1 MHCKKQFYI
10 FVVFLL
16 FCSYLSAQNTRVLGH
31 VKDSA
36 TGEPLPFCSIAI
48 NGTSLGT
55 TSDFEGSFKLEFD
68 VASDTILVSCLGY
81 RQQSI
86 PVKHNQFQEIYVSL
100 SQENITLDEVI
111 IVPGENPAEVL
122 LKKVIRSKK
131 TNSPDNA
138 DFYEVDVYNKVQ
150 IDANNISE
158 EFKSQRALKKFG
170 WIFEYTDTSLVNG
183 KVYLPLFI
191 TESISKIYF
200 RGNPKSKREFISAV
214 QVSGV
219 ENESIAQYLGNM
231 YQNVNIYDGFITLFD
246 KNFMSPVND
255 LALTSYKYYLM
266 DSTFID
272 DTWCYKIM
280 FKPRRKQELTFSGEF
295 WVADSSWAVKQFS
308 MRVVNDANINF
319 VNDLI
324 IEQSFQQSDS
334 GFWMPEKESL
344 VIDFNVLQNDQK
356 NTMGFYG
363 HKTTSYKNYVLKQT
377 QENSFYNAPER
388 VVVADDAHEKGLEF
402 WRQERH
408 DTLTKDEQT
417 IYFMVDSI
425 KKMPT
430 FTTVYDLVDM
440 FVSGY
445 LNWGK
450 ADIGPYASM
459 LSFNEIEGARFRLGG
474 RTSEKFS
481 KKIMPS
487 AYVAWGTKDQ
497 KFKFGGGFLYLM
509 NKKPRRGFQILFKH
523 DMEQLGMSPTGFRE
537 DFLLA
542 SFITRNPANKLT
554 LVNELKAHYEHEWFT
569 GFSNT
574 IRFLHKDIFPI
585 ADTVFNFGEG
595 TTRDKITTSEIT
607 LEMRFA
613 YKERY
618 VYTDFVRTSLGT
630 IYPIIQFKYSKG
642 IKDLWGGDYNYQ
654 KASFYFNDWF
664 NVGNIGWSKYVIE
677 AGKIWGRLPYPFLKM
692 HEGNETY
699 FFDETSFNTMN
710 YFEFVSDEWVSLYYT
725 HRFDGF
731 FLNRIPLLRKLKW
744 REVIWGKGLIGNL
757 SAVNRSYSE
766 FPEGMHT
773 LGKPYIEAGAG
784 IENIFKFLRVD
795 GVWRLSYLDH
805 PDIAKFQVMFGMQVF
820 F

>member
-1 MHCKKQFYI
+1 MIINKKI
-10 FVVFLL
+10 VFLSFL
-16 FCSYLSAQNTRVLGH
+16 FLLCSNLTAQNTRVLGH
-31 VKDSA
+31 ITDS
-36 TGEPLPFCSIAI
+36 TSGEPMPFCSIVVK
-48 NGTSLGT
+48 GTTLGT
-55 TSDFEGSFKLEFD
+55 TSDFEGLFKLEFG
-68 VASDTILVSCLGY
+68 SQNDTLIISCLGY
-81 RQQSI
+81 QEAFI
-86 PVKHNQFQEIYVSL
+86 PVRTNQFQEI
-100 SQENITLDEVI
+100 NITLAAKNITLSEVI
-111 IVPGENPAEVL
+111 IKPGENPAEVL
-122 LKKVIRSKK
+122 LKKIIRHKK
-131 TNSPDNA
+131 TNDPGNINYYEA
-138 DFYEVDVYNKVQ
+138 DIYNKIQ
-150 IDANNISE
+150 IDANNLTDE
-158 EFKSQRALKKFG
+158 YKNQRLLRKYE
-170 WIFEYTDTSLVNG
+170 WIFQYTDTSLING
-183 KVYLPLFI
+183 KVYLPLFL
-191 TESISKIYF
+191 TETLSKVYF
-200 RGNPKSKREFISAV
+200 RANPQSKREFISAV

-219 ENESIAQYLGNM
+219 ENKSIAQYLGNM
-231 YQNVNIYDGFITLFD
+231 YQTINIYDGFITLFD
-246 KNFMSPVND
+246 KNFMSPIND
-255 LALTSYKYYLM
+255 LGLTTYRYYLM
-266 DSTFID
+266 DSTMID

-280 FKPRRKQELTFSGEF
+280 FKPRRHQELTFSGEF
-295 WVADSSWAVKQFS
+295 WVADTSFAIKKFE

-319 VNDLI
+319 VNDILI
-324 IEQSFQQSDS
+324 DQSFQRIADS
-334 GFWMPEKESL
+334 LWLPEQERL

-356 NTMGFYG
+356 STMGFYG
-363 HKTTSYKNYVLKQT
+363 HKTTSYKNYVVNQPK
-377 QENSFYNAPER
+377 ENAFYNAPER
-388 VVVADDAHEKGLEF
+388 VVIADDAYSKNADF
-402 WRQERH
+402 WQQERH
-408 DTLTKDEQT
+408 DTLSKDEQT

-425 KKMPT
+425 KKMPS
-430 FTTVYDLVDM
+430 FNNVYNLIDM

-450 ADIGPYASM
+450 FDIGPYASM

-497 KFKFGGGFLYLM
+497 DFKYGGGLLYLYS
-509 NKKPRRGFQILFKH
+509 KKPRRGFQVLFKH

-542 SFITRNPANKLT
+542 SFITRNPADKLT

-574 IRFLHKDIFPI
+574 ARFLHKDIFPV
-585 ADTVFNFGEG
+585 ADSVFNFGEG
-595 TTRDKITTSEIT
+595 TTREKITTSEIT

-630 IYPIIQFKYSKG
+630 VYPIIQLKYSKG

-654 KASFYFNDWF
+654 KAVFYFNDWF

-710 YFEFVSDEWVSLYYT
+710 YFEFVSDEWISVYYT

-744 REVIWGKGLIGNL
+744 REVVWGKGLVGNL
-757 SAVNRSYSE
+757 SDANRHYSV
-766 FPEGMHT
+766 FPEGMYT
-773 LGKPYIEAGAG
+773 LGKPYMEAGVG

-795 GVWRLSYLDH
+795 GVWRMSYLDH
-805 PDIAKFQVMFGMQVF
+805 PNIAKFQVMFGMQVF

>member
-1 MHCKKQFYI
+1 MKI
-10 FVVFLL
+10 NRIVFLFL
-16 FCSYLSAQNTRVLGH
+16 VVLISGVSATAQNTRVLGH
-31 VKDSA
+31 IRDSV
-36 TGEPLPFCSIAI
+36 TGDPVPFCSVALA
-48 NGTSLGT
+48 GTTTGT
-55 TSDFEGSFKLEFD
+55 TSDFEGTFKLETNI
-68 VASDTILVSCLGY
+68 ASDTLLISCLGY
-81 RQQSI
+81 KTQELTLHR
-86 PVKHNQFQEIYVSL
+86 NQFQEVLIEL
-100 SQENITLDEVI
+100 APENITLSEVI
-111 IVPGENPAEVL
+111 IVPGENPAEVM
-122 LKKVIRSKK
+122 LKKVIRNKK
-131 TNSPDNA
+131 LNSPDNA

-158 EFKSQRALKKFG
+158 EFEKRKALKKFD
-170 WIFEYTDTSLVNG
+170 WIFQYTDTSLVNG
-183 KVYLPLFI
+183 KVYLPLFM
-191 TESISKIYF
+191 TESLSKIYF
-200 RGNPKSKREFISAV
+200 RGEPRSKREFISAV

-246 KNFMSPVND
+246 KNFMSPIND
-255 LALTSYKYYLM
+255 LALTSYKYYLT

-272 DTWCYKIM
+272 STWCYKIM

-295 WVADSSWAVKQFS
+295 WVTDSSWAVKQFN

-324 IEQSFQQSDS
+324 IEQSFQKTATS
-334 GFWMPEKESL
+334 FWMPDKESL

-356 NTMGFYG
+356 STMGFYG
-363 HKTTSYKNYVLKQT
+363 HKTTSYKNYVLGQPK
-377 QENSFYNAPER
+377 ENAFYNAPER
-388 VVVADDAHEKGLEF
+388 VVIADDAYDKGAEF
-402 WRQERH
+402 WQKERH
-408 DTLTKDEQT
+408 DTLSKDEQT

-425 KKMPT
+425 KKMPR
-430 FTTVYDLVDM
+430 FNTVYDIIDM

-450 ADIGPYASM
+450 VDIGPYASM
-459 LSFNEIEGARFRLGG
+459 LSFNEIEGARFRFGG

-487 AYVAWGTKDQ
+487 AYVAWGTNDHT
-497 KFKFGGGFLYLM
+497 FKYGGGLLYLQK
-509 NKKPRRGFQILFKH
+509 KKPRRGFQVLFKH

-554 LVNELKAHYEHEWFT
+554 MVNELKAHYEHEWFT

-585 ADTVFNFGEG
+585 GDTVFNFGEG

-618 VYTDFVRTSLGT
+618 VYSDFVRTSLGT
-630 IYPIIQFKYSKG
+630 IYPIIQLKYSKG
-642 IKDLWGGDYNYQ
+642 IKDLWNGDYNYQ
-654 KASFYFNDWF
+654 KAVFYFNDWF

-744 REVIWGKGLIGNL
+744 REVVWGKGLIGDL
-757 SAVNRSYSE
+757 SDANRNYSQ
-766 FPEGMHT
+766 FPQGMYT
-773 LGKPYIEAGAG
+773 LGKPYLEAGAG

>member
-10 FVVFLL
+10 VVVFFL
-16 FCSYLSAQNTRVLGH
+16 FCSSLFAQNTRVLGH

-36 TGEPLPFCSIAI
+36 TGVPLPFCSIAI

-55 TSDFEGSFKLEFD
+55 TSDFEGTFKLEFSA
-68 VASDTILVSCLGY
+68 ASDTILVSCLGY

-86 PVKHNQFQEIYVSL
+86 PVKRNQFQEISINL
-100 SQENITLDEVI
+100 SAENITLSEVI
-111 IVPGENPAEVL
+111 IVPGENPAEVM

-219 ENESIAQYLGNM
+219 ENESVAQYLGNM

-246 KNFMSPVND
+246 KNFMSPIND

-272 DTWCYKIM
+272 ETWCYKIM
-280 FKPRRKQELTFSGEF
+280 FKPRRRQELTFSGEF

-324 IEQSFQQSDS
+324 IEQSFQQTDS
-334 GFWMPEKESL
+334 GYWMPEKESL
-344 VIDFNVLQNDQK
+344 VIDFNVMQNDQK
-356 NTMGFYG
+356 STMGFYG
-363 HKTTSYKNYVLKQT
+363 HKTTSYRNYVLKQT
-377 QENSFYNAPER
+377 KENSFFNAPER
-388 VVVADDAHEKGLEF
+388 VVVADDAYEKGLAF
-402 WRQERH
+402 WQQERH
-408 DTLTKDEQT
+408 DTLSKDEQT

-430 FTTVYDLVDM
+430 FSTVYDLVDM

-450 ADIGPYASM
+450 VDIGPYASM
-459 LSFNEIEGARFRLGG
+459 LSFNEIEGTRFRLGG

-481 KKIMPS
+481 KRIMPS

-497 KFKFGGGFLYLM
+497 KFKFGGGFLYLQK
-509 NKKPRRGFQILFKH
+509 KKPRRGFQILFKH

-574 IRFLHKDIFPI
+574 IRFLHKDIFPVG
-585 ADTVFNFGEG
+585 DTVFNFGEG

-618 VYTDFVRTSLGT
+618 VYSDFIRTSLGT
-630 IYPIIQFKYSKG
+630 VYPIIQFKYSKG

-744 REVIWGKGLIGNL
+744 REVVWGKGLIGNL
-757 SAVNRSYSE
+757 STANRNYSA

>member
-1 MHCKKQFYI
+1 
-10 FVVFLL
+10 
-16 FCSYLSAQNTRVLGH
+16 
-31 VKDSA
+31 
-36 TGEPLPFCSIAI
+36 
-48 NGTSLGT
+48 
-55 TSDFEGSFKLEFD
+55 
-68 VASDTILVSCLGY
+68 
-81 RQQSI
+81 
-86 PVKHNQFQEIYVSL
+86 
-100 SQENITLDEVI
+100 
-111 IVPGENPAEVL
+111 
-122 LKKVIRSKK
+122 
-131 TNSPDNA
+131 
-138 DFYEVDVYNKVQ
+138 
-150 IDANNISE
+150 
-158 EFKSQRALKKFG
+158 
-170 WIFEYTDTSLVNG
+170 
-183 KVYLPLFI
+183 
-191 TESISKIYF
+191 
-200 RGNPKSKREFISAV
+200 
-214 QVSGV
+214 
-219 ENESIAQYLGNM
+219 
-231 YQNVNIYDGFITLFD
+231 
-246 KNFMSPVND
+246 
-255 LALTSYKYYLM
+255 
-266 DSTFID
+266 
-272 DTWCYKIM
+272 
-280 FKPRRKQELTFSGEF
+280 
-295 WVADSSWAVKQFS
+295 
-308 MRVVNDANINF
+308 
-319 VNDLI
+319 
-324 IEQSFQQSDS
+324 
-334 GFWMPEKESL
+334 
-344 VIDFNVLQNDQK
+344 
-356 NTMGFYG
+356 
-363 HKTTSYKNYVLKQT
+363 
-377 QENSFYNAPER
+377 
-388 VVVADDAHEKGLEF
+388 
-402 WRQERH
+402 
-408 DTLTKDEQT
+408 
-417 IYFMVDSI
+417 MVDSI

-430 FTTVYDLVDM
+430 FNTVYDIIDM

-450 ADIGPYASM
+450 FDIGPYASM

-574 IRFLHKDIFPI
+574 VRFLHKDIFPVG
-585 ADTVFNFGEG
+585 DTVFNFGEG
-595 TTRDKITTSEIT
+595 TTREKITTSEIT

-618 VYTDFVRTSLGT
+618 VYSDFIRTSLGT

-654 KASFYFNDWF
+654 KASFYFSDWF

-744 REVIWGKGLIGNL
+744 REVVWGKGLIGNL
-757 SAVNRSYSE
+757 SAANRNYSE

-773 LGKPYIEAGAG
+773 LGKPYIETGAG

>member
-1 MHCKKQFYI
+1 MKIIRAVSVILLI
-10 FVVFLL
+10 FVLRAPAT
-16 FCSYLSAQNTRVLGH
+16 AQNTRVLGH
-31 VKDSA
+31 IKDSV
-36 TGEPLPFCSIAI
+36 TGEPVPFCSIALA
-48 NGTSLGT
+48 GTTSGT
-55 TSDFEGSFKLEFD
+55 TSDFEGTFKLETA
-68 VASDTILVSCLGY
+68 VSSDTLLVSCLGY
-81 RQQSI
+81 KQQEI
-86 PVKHNQFQEIYVSL
+86 PLRKNQFQEVFIQL
-100 SQENITLDEVI
+100 APENITLSEVI
-111 IVPGENPAEVL
+111 IVPGENPAEVM
-122 LKKVIRSKK
+122 LKKVIRNKK
-131 TNSPDNA
+131 VNSPDNA
-138 DFYEVDVYNKVQ
+138 DFYQVEVYNKVQ

-158 EFKSQRALKKFG
+158 EFEKRKALKKFD
-170 WIFEYTDTSLVNG
+170 WIFQFTDTSLVNG
-183 KVYLPLFI
+183 KVYLPLFM
-191 TESISKIYF
+191 TESLSEIYF
-200 RGNPKSKREFISAV
+200 RGEPRSKREFISAV

-246 KNFMSPVND
+246 KNFMSPIND
-255 LALTSYKYYLM
+255 IALTSYKYYLT

-272 DTWCYKIM
+272 STWCYKIM

-295 WVADSSWAVKQFS
+295 WVADSSWAIKQFN

-324 IEQSFQQSDS
+324 IEQSFEKTAA
-334 GFWMPEKESL
+334 GFWMPDKESL
-344 VIDFNVLQNDQK
+344 VIDFNVMQNDQK
-356 NTMGFYG
+356 STMGFYG
-363 HKTTSYKNYVLKQT
+363 HKTTSYKNYVFGQPR
-377 QENSFYNAPER
+377 ESSFYNAPER
-388 VVVADDAHEKGLEF
+388 VVIAEDAYDKGAEF
-402 WRQERH
+402 WQKERH
-408 DTLTKDEQT
+408 DTLSKDEQT

-425 KKMPT
+425 RKMPT
-430 FTTVYDLVDM
+430 FNTVYDIIDM

-450 ADIGPYASM
+450 FDIGPYASM
-459 LSFNEIEGARFRLGG
+459 LSFNEIEGARFRFGV

-487 AYVAWGTKDQ
+487 AYVAWGTEDHT
-497 KFKFGGGFLYLM
+497 FKYGGGFLYLQK
-509 NKKPRRGFQILFKH
+509 KKPRRGFQVLFKH

-554 LVNELKAHYEHEWFT
+554 MVNELKAHYEYEWFT

-574 IRFLHKDIFPI
+574 VRFLHKDIFPI
-585 ADTVFNFGEG
+585 GDSVFNFGEG

-607 LEMRFA
+607 FEMRFA

-618 VYTDFVRTSLGT
+618 VYSDFIRTSLGT
-630 IYPIIQFKYSKG
+630 IYPIIQLKYSKG
-642 IKDLWGGDYNYQ
+642 IKDLWNGDYNYQ
-654 KASFYFNDWF
+654 KAVFYFNDWF

-744 REVIWGKGLIGNL
+744 REVVWGKGLIGDL
-757 SAVNRSYSE
+757 SDANRNYSQ
-766 FPEGMHT
+766 FPEGMYT
-773 LGKPYIEAGAG
+773 LGKPYLEAGAG